1 MEPKKKEK
9 KTNSLINVS
18 WTKDQKMIYFLWL
31 DEQVMHYWSLYLD
44 LKMSLPDDEFWPHE
58 DIEKLNKYLE
68 LIEYFEEYQKEI
80 TSEYTYE
87 EIDMFVKNNPKICDS
102 FTFFRFFLDK

>member
-1 MEPKKKEK
+1 METKNQK